1 MNPMSNDNL
10 IQQLIE
16 DGVLKLPAIID
27 AFRVVDRAKFVPT
40 ELHDHVYA
48 NIPLPI
54 GYGQTI
60 SQPLTVAIML
70 ELLQPQAK
78 EHCLDVGAGSG
89 WVTALLAT
97 LVGPRGRVTAVERL
111 RPLTALAERN
121 LKPLNLPQATVRSG
135 DASHGWAD
143 GAPYDVIHVAA
154 ATATLPGE
162 LKQQLTV
169 GGRLV
174 IPVGQDVQ
182 DLALI
187 TKISDTTF
195 TERRYPGF
203 QFVPLISEQ
212 PKPNES
218 R

>member
-1 MNPMSNDNL
+1 MTNDGL
-10 IQQLIE
+10 ITRLIDE
-16 DGVLKLPAIID
+16 GVLKTPRVID
-27 AFRVVDRAKFVPT
+27 AFRAVDRAKFVPR
-40 ELHDHVYA
+40 ELPDHVYA

-111 RPLTALAERN
+111 RPLAALAERN
-121 LKPLNLPQATVRSG
+121 LQPLKLPNITVHSG

-154 ATATLPGE
+154 ATASLPGE
-162 LKQQLTV
+162 LKQQLAV

-187 TKISDTTF
+187 TKISDTAF

-203 QFVPLISEQ
+203 QFVPLIADQ
-212 PKPNES
+212 PAS
-218 R
+218 